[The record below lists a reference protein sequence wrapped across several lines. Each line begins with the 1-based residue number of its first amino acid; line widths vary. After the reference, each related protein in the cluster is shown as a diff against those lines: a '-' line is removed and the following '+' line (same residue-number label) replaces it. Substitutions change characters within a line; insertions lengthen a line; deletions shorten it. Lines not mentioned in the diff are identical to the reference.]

1 MGFFRTAAL
10 MIVGWIAIKTM
21 KRAIENLEAQQVKA
35 KVKPEKQVKDL
46 PRLKLDPITGVYVP
60 EA

>member
-10 MIVGWIAIKTM
+10 MVVGWIAIKTM

-35 KVKPEKQVKDL
+35 KVKPEKQVKDM
-46 PRLKLDPITGVYVP
+46 PRLRLDPITGVYVP

>member
-1 MGFFRTAAL
+1 MGLLRTAAL
-10 MIVGWIAIKTM
+10 MIVGWIAIKMM

-35 KVKPEKQVKDL
+35 KVKPEREVKDM

>member
-35 KVKPEKQVKDL
+35 KVKPEKQVKDM
-46 PRLKLDPITGVYVP
+46 PRLRLDPITGVYVP

>member
-1 MGFFRTAAL
+1 MGFLRTAAL
-10 MIVGWIAIKTM
+10 MIVGWIALKTM
-21 KRAIENLEAQQVKA
+21 KRALEIFEAQQVKA
-35 KVKPEKQVKDL
+35 KVNPEKSVKDL

>member
-10 MIVGWIAIKTM
+10 MIVGWVAIKTM
-21 KRAIENLEAQQVKA
+21 KRALENMEAQQLKA
-35 KVKPEKQVKDL
+35 KVKQPDVKDM
-46 PRLKLDPITGVYVP
+46 PRLRLDPITGVYVP

>member
-10 MIVGWIAIKTM
+10 MIVGWVAIKMM
-21 KRAIENLEAQQVKA
+21 KRAIENIEAQQVKA
-35 KVKPEKQVKDL
+35 KVKPEKSVKDL

>member
-10 MIVGWIAIKTM
+10 MIVGFIAIKSV
-21 KRAIENLEAQQVKA
+21 KRAIANLEAQQVKA
-35 KVKPEKQVKDL
+35 KVREPQNGPAMK
-46 PRLKLDPITGVYVP
+46 RLKLDPITGVYVP

>member
-10 MIVGWIAIKTM
+10 MIVGWVAIKMM

-35 KVKPEKQVKDL
+35 KAKPEKHVKDM

>member
-35 KVKPEKQVKDL
+35 KVKPEKQVKDM

>member
-1 MGFFRTAAL
+1 MGFFRTVAL
-10 MIVGWIAIKTM
+10 MIIGWIAIKAM

-35 KVKPEKQVKDL
+35 KVSPEKQVKDM

>member
-10 MIVGWIAIKTM
+10 MVVGWIAIKTM

-35 KVKPEKQVKDL
+35 KVKPEKQVKDM

>member
-1 MGFFRTAAL
+1 MGFFRTLAL
-10 MIVGWIAIKTM
+10 TAVGYILFKSM
-21 KRAIENLEAQQVKA
+21 KRAVAHLESQQVKA
-35 KVKPEKQVKDL
+35 KVKEPSMKEM

>member
-1 MGFFRTAAL
+1 MGFVRTAAL
-10 MIVGWIAIKTM
+10 MLIGWIVLKTM
-21 KRAIENLEAQQVKA
+21 KRALENLEAQQVKA
-35 KVKPEKQVKDL
+35 KVKEPKAKDM

>member
-21 KRAIENLEAQQVKA
+21 KRALENLEAQQVKV
-35 KVKPEKQVKDL
+35 KVKEPSIKDM
-46 PRLKLDPITGVYVP
+46 PSLKLDPITGVYVP

>member
-21 KRAIENLEAQQVKA
+21 KRALENIEAQQVKA
-35 KVKPEKQVKDL
+35 KVKQPEAKDM
-46 PRLKLDPITGVYVP
+46 PRLRLDPITGVYVP